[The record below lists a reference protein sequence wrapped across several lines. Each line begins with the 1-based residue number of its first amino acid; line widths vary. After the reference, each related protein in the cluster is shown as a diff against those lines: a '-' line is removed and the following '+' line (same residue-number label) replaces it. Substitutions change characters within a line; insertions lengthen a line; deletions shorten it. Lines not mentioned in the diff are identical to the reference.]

1 MSPCP
6 RSDKVT
12 SSYDALSGAENRMNK
27 TTTQN
32 EPARQALRKTFSVSE
47 FMAFGERYGIDYRFP
62 QLLQKPEPS
71 HTSPVLR
78 GEVEEMTLPCGMC
91 VTHSDVHVLHPY
103 ETTSRHSSPLY
114 MLVVLEG
121 CVALTLNGE
130 QHLVRSGMA
139 FTSRLSEHQAMRAR
153 HDADSRLRTLSLGLY
168 PDGTWRDG
176 LLDSLMREWERCQTP
191 TLIWQIPG
199 FLLSGLQYAQQSA
212 LSRVSRQ
219 LMLEGLILQL
229 FGHGL
234 SVCQDES
241 AKHVAPAGGEQQRL
255 ERVRRLLEQSP
266 ENDYTLNELAQ
277 RAAMSSSS
285 LRSKFRQAY
294 GCSVFDYLRDCRLAR
309 ARGYL
314 LEGYSVQQAA
324 WMSGYQHATNFST
337 AFRRRYGI
345 SPCDVQKPG

>member
-1 MSPCP
+1 
-6 RSDKVT
+6 
-12 SSYDALSGAENRMNK
+12 
-27 TTTQN
+27 
-32 EPARQALRKTFSVSE
+32 
-47 FMAFGERYGIDYRFP
+47 
-62 QLLQKPEPS
+62 
-71 HTSPVLR
+71 
-78 GEVEEMTLPCGMC
+78 MTLPCGMC
-91 VTHSDVHVLHPY
+91 VTHSDVHVLQPY

-139 FTSRLSEHQAMRAR
+139 FTSRLSEHQDAR
-153 HDADSRLRTLSLGLY
+153 PPRCRQPAPYALPRTL
-168 PDGTWRDG
+168 PDGAWRDG

-199 FLLSGLQYAQQSA
+199 FLLSGLQYAQQST

-255 ERVRRLLEQSP
+255 ERVRRLLEQAP

-294 GCSVFDYLRDCRLAR
+294 GCSVFDYLRDCRLGGQEAICWRDIACSRRPGCRVISTPPTSLPPFVGATASRPAMCKSGLIHFSLFAKNSQRLWQR
-309 ARGYL
+309 AYV
-314 LEGYSVQQAA
+314 SWHCA
-324 WMSGYQHATNFST
+324 
-337 AFRRRYGI
+337 
-345 SPCDVQKPG
+345 

>member
-1 MSPCP
+1 
-6 RSDKVT
+6 
-12 SSYDALSGAENRMNK
+12 
-27 TTTQN
+27 
-32 EPARQALRKTFSVSE
+32 
-47 FMAFGERYGIDYRFP
+47 
-62 QLLQKPEPS
+62 
-71 HTSPVLR
+71 
-78 GEVEEMTLPCGMC
+78 MTLPCGMC
-91 VTHSDVHVLHPY
+91 VTHSDVHVLQPY

-121 CVALTLNGE
+121 CVDLTLNGE

-139 FTSRLSEHQAMRAR
+139 FTSRLSEHQAMSAR

-168 PDGTWRDG
+168 PDGAWRDG

-199 FLLSGLQYAQQSA
+199 FLLSGLQYAQRGA
-212 LSRVSRQ
+212 LGRVSRQ

-241 AKHVAPAGGEQQRL
+241 AKQVVPTGGEQQRL

-285 LRSKFRQAY
+285 LRSKFRHAY
-294 GCSVFDYLRDCRLAR
+294 GCSVFDYLRDCRLEQ